1 MDSPPISPEPEEPEV
16 APELPE
22 DSEITDELI
31 PPEAP
36 DAPEVLEHPEV
47 PEHPAPPEPPRAP
60 AVTMP
65 ERMSAS
71 AERTWAMLAHLSI
84 LLNLVTG
91 FLGPVVALIIY
102 LAFKDRSRY
111 IAYQA
116 MQAFVFQLVWFF
128 GVGILAVF
136 AWIVSL
142 ALVIVIVGLC
152 LIPLAILISLVP
164 VAALVYGAVAAIQTS
179 QGDDFRYW
187 MVGDWVLPQEGTP
200 GPVY

>member
-1 MDSPPISPEPEEPEV
+1 MDSPPISPEPEEPEA

-36 DAPEVLEHPEV
+36 DAP
-47 PEHPAPPEPPRAP
+47 APLEPPREP
-60 AVTMP
+60 AVTTP